1 MRHGRRESA
10 PRSTGE
16 SPAPPRMTPPV
27 TFASEL
33 ARVSGL
39 RQVRF
44 AVPAADYP
52 VIDSAKRRFGAAGV
66 TRLFARLLREL
77 VRLCPRAGVR

>member
-1 MRHGRRESA
+1 LKRSGVQPKHRRSA
-10 PRSTGE
+10 
-16 SPAPPRMTPPV
+16 PPV

-33 ARVSGL
+33 ARVAGL

-44 AVPAADYP
+44 AIPAADYP
-52 VIDSAKRRFGAAGV
+52 VIDRAKRRFGAVGV

-77 VRLCPRAGVR
+77 VRLCPRAGAR